1 MDSWL
6 YDDDEPFLYLKILDV
21 FAALKEKIETGYFEE
36 LIQKYLLDN
45 SHKSYVSIE
54 PEKGLNARLEKEL
67 EEKLAAY
74 KNGLSE
80 EEIDK
85 LVEETKHL
93 KTVSGR
99 AVTKGRPDEDSDVKT
114 AGHEA

>member
-1 MDSWL
+1 MKNSNSVKQITVISEGLIYGLSCMDSWL

-54 PEKGLNARLEKEL
+54 PEKRLKCQAG
-67 EEKLAAY
+67 K
-74 KNGLSE
+74 KN
-80 EEIDK
+80 
-85 LVEETKHL
+85 
-93 KTVSGR
+93 
-99 AVTKGRPDEDSDVKT
+99 
-114 AGHEA
+114 

>member
-45 SHKSYVSIE
+45 SHKS
-54 PEKGLNARLEKEL
+54 
-67 EEKLAAY
+67 
-74 KNGLSE
+74 
-80 EEIDK
+80 
-85 LVEETKHL
+85 
-93 KTVSGR
+93 
-99 AVTKGRPDEDSDVKT
+99 
-114 AGHEA
+114 

>member
-1 MDSWL
+1 MK
-6 YDDDEPFLYLKILDV
+6 DEELRLRDHDPAELAFYSKATTEMCIRDR
-21 FAALKEKIETGYFEE
+21 EKIETGYFEE

-74 KNGLSE
+74 KKDLSE

-85 LVEETKHL
+85 LSLIHI
-93 KTVSGR
+93 
-99 AVTKGRPDEDSDVKT
+99 
-114 AGHEA
+114 